1 VTRYFECRALQAAG
15 LIVLVLVLAAP
26 AYRNLG
32 QYSDFYDGGV
42 YLESARM
49 LAAGYAPYR
58 AVFISQPPAWLKLIQ
73 WSFAIFGQNMRGGQM
88 LTVSTLVLTALAVGF
103 VVLDRGFWL
112 GAVLACATI
121 LLSPLAFFWAR
132 EITGELPSAAFAAVS
147 LALAGR
153 YASGGKRLWL
163 AAGALALAGA
173 LLVKL
178 FSLYAIPSVL
188 LLAAGRWGSAGQLRQ
203 RIGYAAADILLVLA
217 IIFATVLAMASAYGV
232 REVWTQAVAFH
243 LGSRADLSSARNW
256 DLIVA
261 TLARDPAVLS
271 ALPLVL
277 CAALEPWIGWSA
289 LGWLALTL
297 GGLLIQHP
305 LFTHHVVALIPPL
318 ALAAGIGAGALW
330 KLGRRLQV
338 REVKVRKASVRLDDY
353 ANDYARDYGWA
364 MGIALCI
371 ASIVLFAA
379 VCRGGLAGRTD
390 QQWILAYW
398 RPPAADLEIAAE
410 LARVTGKADF
420 ILTDAPG
427 IAFWSGREVPPWLA
441 DTSLKRVDN
450 HYLATAEVKSQVE
463 RYRVKAVLLWT
474 GRLERLPGLTAWLE
488 QTFPTRRGY
497 GANGVLYLRP

>member
-1 VTRYFECRALQAAG
+1 MTRYFADRALQAAG
-15 LIVLVLVLAAP
+15 LIGLVLVLAAP

-73 WSFAIFGQNMRGGQM
+73 WSFALFGQTVRGGQM
-88 LTVSTLVLTALAVGF
+88 LTVSTLVLAALALGYI
-103 VVLDRGFWL
+103 VLDRGFWL
-112 GAVLACATI
+112 GAVLTCATI

-147 LALAGR
+147 LALALR
-153 YASGGKRLWL
+153 YASRGQRLWL
-163 AAGALALAGA
+163 GLGALALASA
-173 LLVKL
+173 LSIKL
-178 FSLYAIPSVL
+178 FSLYAIPSML
-188 LLAAGRWGSAGQLRQ
+188 LIAAERSGSAGQLRQ
-203 RIGYAAADILLVLA
+203 RIRHTAADVLLVLG

-243 LGSRADLSSARNW
+243 LSSRAALSSARNW

-297 GGLLIQHP
+297 TGLLMQHP

-318 ALAAGIGAGALW
+318 ALAAGIGVGALW
-330 KLGRRLQV
+330 KLGRRLQLGQARV
-338 REVKVRKASVRLDDY
+338 REAHARS
-353 ANDYARDYGWA
+353 NDYAADYGRP
-364 MGIALCI
+364 MGIAVCA
-371 ASIVLFAA
+371 ASIFLSAA
-379 VCRGGLAGRTD
+379 VCRGGLAGRAD

-398 RPPAADLEIAAE
+398 RPPAADLRIAAD
-410 LARVTGKADF
+410 LARLTREADF

-441 DTSLKRVDN
+441 DTSLKRIDN
-450 HYLATAEVKSQVE
+450 HYLATAEVEGQVE

-474 GRLERLPGLTAWLE
+474 GRLERLPGLVAWLE
-488 QTFPTRRGY
+488 QTFPTRRDY
-497 GANGVLYLRP
+497 GAGSVLYLRP

>member
-1 VTRYFECRALQAAG
+1 LECRALQAAG

-73 WSFAIFGQNMRGGQM
+73 WSFALFGQNMRGGQM
-88 LTVSTLVLTALAVGF
+88 LTVSTLVLTAVAVGF
-103 VVLDRGFWL
+103 IVLDRGFWL
-112 GAVLACATI
+112 GAVLTCATI

-153 YASGGKRLWL
+153 YASGGRRLWL
-163 AAGALALAGA
+163 GFGALALAGA
-173 LLVKL
+173 LSVKL

-188 LLAAGRWGSAGQLRQ
+188 LLAAGRLGSAGQLRQ
-203 RIGYAAADILLVLA
+203 RIWSMAADVLLVLA
-217 IIFATVLAMASAYGV
+217 IIFATLLAMASAYGV
-232 REVWTQAVAFH
+232 REVCTQAVAFH
-243 LGSRADLSSARNW
+243 LGSRADLSAARNW

-261 TLARDPAVLS
+261 TLSRDPAVLS
-271 ALPLVL
+271 ALPLVI
-277 CAALEPWIGWSA
+277 CAALETWIGWSA
-289 LGWLALTL
+289 LGWLVLTL
-297 GGLLIQHP
+297 IGLLIQHP

-338 REVKVRKASVRLDDY
+338 RQVQVREASVRSDDY
-353 ANDYARDYGWA
+353 ANDYAQDYGWA
-364 MGIALCI
+364 MGIALCTACI
-371 ASIVLFAA
+371 ILFAA

-410 LARVTGKADF
+410 LRRLTGKADF
-420 ILTDAPG
+420 IVTDAPG

-441 DTSLKRVDN
+441 DTSLKRIDN
-450 HYLATAEVKSQVE
+450 HYLATAEVKSEVE

>member
-1 VTRYFECRALQAAG
+1 LTRYFESRTLQAAG
-15 LIVLVLVLAAP
+15 LVLIVLILAAP

-73 WSFAIFGQNMRGGQM
+73 WSFALFGQNMRGGQM
-88 LTVSTLVLTALAVGF
+88 LTVSTLVLTAVAVGF
-103 VVLDRGFWL
+103 IVLDRGFWL
-112 GAVLACATI
+112 GAVLTCATI

-153 YASGGKRLWL
+153 YASGGRRLWL
-163 AAGALALAGA
+163 GFGALALAGA
-173 LLVKL
+173 LSVKL

-203 RIGYAAADILLVLA
+203 RIWSMAADVLLVLA
-217 IIFATVLAMASAYGV
+217 IIFATLLAMASAYGV
-232 REVWTQAVAFH
+232 REVCTQAVAFH
-243 LGSRADLSSARNW
+243 LGSRADLSAARNW

-261 TLARDPAVLS
+261 TLSRDPAVLS
-271 ALPLVL
+271 ALPLVI
-277 CAALEPWIGWSA
+277 CAALETWIGWSA
-289 LGWLALTL
+289 LGWLVLTL
-297 GGLLIQHP
+297 IGLLIQHP

-338 REVKVRKASVRLDDY
+338 RQVQVREASVRSDDY
-353 ANDYARDYGWA
+353 ANDYAQDYGWA
-364 MGIALCI
+364 MGIALCTACI
-371 ASIVLFAA
+371 ILFAA

-410 LARVTGKADF
+410 LRRLTGKADF
-420 ILTDAPG
+420 IVTDAPG

-441 DTSLKRVDN
+441 DTSLKRIDN
-450 HYLATAEVKSQVE
+450 HYLATAEVKSEVE

>member
-1 VTRYFECRALQAAG
+1 
-15 LIVLVLVLAAP
+15 
-26 AYRNLG
+26 
-32 QYSDFYDGGV
+32 
-42 YLESARM
+42 
-49 LAAGYAPYR
+49 
-58 AVFISQPPAWLKLIQ
+58 
-73 WSFAIFGQNMRGGQM
+73 M
-88 LTVSTLVLTALAVGF
+88 LTVSTLVLTAVAVGF
-103 VVLDRGFWL
+103 IVLDRGFWL
-112 GAVLACATI
+112 GAVLTCATI

-153 YASGGKRLWL
+153 YASGGRRLWL
-163 AAGALALAGA
+163 GFGALALAGA
-173 LLVKL
+173 LSVKL

-203 RIGYAAADILLVLA
+203 RIWSMAADVLLVLA
-217 IIFATVLAMASAYGV
+217 IIFATLLAMASAYGV
-232 REVWTQAVAFH
+232 REVCTQAVAFH
-243 LGSRADLSSARNW
+243 LGSRADLSAARNW

-261 TLARDPAVLS
+261 TLSRDPAVLS
-271 ALPLVL
+271 ALPLVI
-277 CAALEPWIGWSA
+277 CAALETWIGWSA
-289 LGWLALTL
+289 LGWLVLTL
-297 GGLLIQHP
+297 IGLLIQHP

-338 REVKVRKASVRLDDY
+338 RQVQVREASVRSDDY
-353 ANDYARDYGWA
+353 ANDYAQDYGWA
-364 MGIALCI
+364 MGIALCTACI
-371 ASIVLFAA
+371 ILFAA

-410 LARVTGKADF
+410 LRRLTGKADF
-420 ILTDAPG
+420 IVTDAPG

-441 DTSLKRVDN
+441 DTSLKRIDN
-450 HYLATAEVKSQVE
+450 HYLATAEVKSEVE